1 MQTLITSSTGMCAMG
16 HSSSTLALSAV
27 EKSPLRWKLVLYFD
41 GVWQSMSLGKKM
53 WTLHRCMC
61 DGERLMGWAKHYGLG
76 SRRSVI
82 KLDLLSFRILTQVE
96 VMASRL
102 CSISI
107 KSFDFILCS
116 ILASTSITGS
126 SRTRPEPPW
135 TFSSS
140 TTSESCHDLPSVWIW
155 IQQSTCKTN
164 PKKTQWSVTKTANC
178 SRSECSLSQE
188 MGRDSNGLYQLPYSP
203 HVQEMRVWSMLMG
216 DINWCLQCYMY
227 FWILWGNILEALV
240 NINFFRWFHSC
251 IHAFEK

>member
-1 MQTLITSSTGMCAMG
+1 MQTSIASRQECVQWATA
-16 HSSSTLALSAV
+16 HQHW
-27 EKSPLRWKLVLYFD
+27 RYQQWRRVLFSD
-41 GVWQSMSLGKKM
+41 ESRFCILMACGRVWVWGRRCELYTDTCVMERDSWGGQSIMVLGEPS
-53 WTLHRCMC
+53 
-61 DGERLMGWAKHYGLG
+61 G
-76 SRRSVI
+76 SVI

-155 IQQSTCKTN
+155 IQQSTCKDKSKEN
-164 PKKTQWSVTKTANC
+164 SMKCDQNC
-178 SRSECSLSQE
+178 
-188 MGRDSNGLYQLPYSP
+188 
-203 HVQEMRVWSMLMG
+203 
-216 DINWCLQCYMY
+216 
-227 FWILWGNILEALV
+227 
-240 NINFFRWFHSC
+240 
-251 IHAFEK
+251 